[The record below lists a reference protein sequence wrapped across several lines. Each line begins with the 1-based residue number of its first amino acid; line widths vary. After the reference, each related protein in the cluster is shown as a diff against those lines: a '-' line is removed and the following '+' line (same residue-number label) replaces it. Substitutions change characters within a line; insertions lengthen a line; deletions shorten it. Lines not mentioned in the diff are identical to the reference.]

1 MHNLLRLFGTAANII
16 VVVLGAA
23 ILLRNP
29 QGNTRSISHHIVTK
43 RHYFLI
49 MGAALTIFG
58 ALYYAFIIWWFMP
71 QYQLPSWL
79 LPVLA
84 VAFIAQML
92 VAWVPATSQNA
103 KEHYI
108 GKVHAL
114 GGIVVASAMVACLW
128 ALAVGGTFMHEWQ
141 QNLSLGLAIICS
153 ALYLALLFLLYGSR
167 RFLLF
172 VESLFI
178 AIFSAGMLVLTWI

>member
-1 MHNLLRLFGTAANII
+1 MQDLLRLFGSAANVITLI
-16 VVVLGAA
+16 LGAA

-43 RHYFLI
+43 RHYYLI

-84 VAFIAQML
+84 VAFAAQML
-92 VAWVPATSQNA
+92 VAWVPATDPKTEGQ
-103 KEHYI
+103 YM
-108 GKVHAL
+108 GKIHAL
-114 GGIVVASAMVACLW
+114 GGVVVASAMVACLW
-128 ALAVGGTFMHEWQ
+128 ALAAAGTFTHEWQ
-141 QNLSLGLAIICS
+141 QTLSSSLAIICS

-167 RFLLF
+167 RFLLV

-178 AIFSAGMLVLTWI
+178 AIFSAGMLILTWL